1 MNAKPGWRT
10 SEFWTTLISQALALL
25 TLTGL
30 VTSRDADTL
39 QGALGQCVAAVFLLL
54 ANGWVVVRY
63 IQARVAVKTGERRGV
78 SPPVRG
84 P

>member
-1 MNAKPGWRT
+1 MNAKPGWKT

-39 QGALGQCVAAVFLLL
+39 YGALSQCVAAVFLLL

-63 IQARVAVKTGERRGV
+63 IQARVAVKTGTR
-78 SPPVRG
+78 PPAKE